1 MKRARDL
8 PIGTRLTLT
17 LLVVSGIALATASA
31 GFIAYDRVST
41 AAAMERRLAGEAE
54 IVGFNAASA
63 ILFRDPESAA
73 TTLGALSADLPVASA
88 AIYTAGG
95 DLFAVYQRDPAA
107 ARPAPRLAPSPGQ
120 SPGQNDV
127 APTAGNEIE
136 GRLLVVREPIVFE
149 GTRLGT
155 LVIRADLSEREQ
167 RLRRYLVIAAT
178 VFVVALGVGLLG
190 GLGLSRVI
198 TRPLLQ
204 LAEVARGVEERGDFT
219 RRAPPLDR
227 GDELGLLVS
236 AFNSMLSG
244 LQQRDRQLRD
254 AQAELEQRL
263 EERTQLYQQAEEA
276 NRLKDEFLATLSH
289 ELRTPLNAIVG
300 WTALLLQG
308 GLEPEV
314 QARAIATIDRNAR
327 AQAKLVEDVLDVSRI
342 VSGKL
347 ALKVQRVDLGA
358 LAGLAIDSV
367 SHAAV
372 ARQITLALHAPPGLP
387 AVNGDPDRL
396 QQVMWNLLSNAIK
409 FTPTGGHVTMTLSFA
424 RGQVEME
431 VRDDGAGIAHEFLPH
446 VFERFRQ
453 ADASSTR
460 THGGLGL
467 GLAIVRHLTEMHGGT
482 VRAESAGVGQGAAFT
497 VSLPAAAGTGA

>member
-1 MKRARDL
+1 MRRARDL

-41 AAAMERRLAGEAE
+41 GEAMVRRLSGEAE

-63 ILFRDPESAA
+63 VLFRDPDSAA
-73 TTLGALSADLPVASA
+73 ITLGALRADLPVVSS
-88 AIYTAGG
+88 AIYTAEGA
-95 DLFAVYQRDPAA
+95 LFATYLRDAA
-107 ARPAPRLAPSPGQ
+107 VPRPAERLTG
-120 SPGQNDV
+120 V
-127 APTAGNEIE
+127 APPAGHAIE
-136 GRLLVVREPIVFE
+136 DGRLVVHQPIVFE

-155 LVIRADLSEREQ
+155 LVIRCDLSEREQ
-167 RLRRYLVIAAT
+167 RLRRYLVIAAA
-178 VFVVALGVGLLG
+178 VFVGALAVGLLG
-190 GLGLSRVI
+190 ALGLARAI

-219 RRAPPLDR
+219 RRAPVLDR

-244 LQQRDRQLRD
+244 LQHRDQQLRD
-254 AQAELEQRL
+254 AQAELERRL
-263 EERTQLYQQAEEA
+263 EERTELYRQAEEA

-300 WTALLLQG
+300 WTALLRQG
-308 GLEPEV
+308 GLEPEL
-314 QARAIATIDRNAR
+314 QERAVATIDRNTR
-327 AQAKLVEDVLDVSRI
+327 AQVKLVEDVLDVSRI
-342 VSGKL
+342 ISGKL
-347 ALKVQRVDLGA
+347 TLKVQVVDLRA
-358 LAGLAIDSV
+358 LAGQAIDSV
-367 SHAAV
+367 SHAAA
-372 ARQITLALHAPPGLP
+372 ARQIQLLLDAPPDLP
-387 AVNGDPDRL
+387 PVNGDPDRL

-409 FTPTGGHVTMTLSFA
+409 FTPPGGHVTMTLSAA

-431 VRDDGAGIAHEFLPH
+431 VRDDGAGIDHEFLPH

-482 VRAESAGVGQGAAFT
+482 VRAESPGPGQGAAFT
-497 VSLPAAAGTGA
+497 VSLPAAARDSGS